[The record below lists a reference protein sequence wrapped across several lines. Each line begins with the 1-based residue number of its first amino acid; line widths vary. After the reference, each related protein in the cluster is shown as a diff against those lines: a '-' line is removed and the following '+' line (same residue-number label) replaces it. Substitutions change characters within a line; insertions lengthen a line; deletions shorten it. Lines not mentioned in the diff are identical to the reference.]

1 MLNEGLA
8 TAHGGEERNFNA
20 LLNHRIDAASVPVNR
35 NREAEGNPLPKTQ
48 VFNEPSDGCSPGH
61 AVFVLTASE
70 AFGNLSKRNNSDVGR
85 GAVLVHGIPF
95 GQGFINTILFGETM
109 TPALQA
115 SQLWKL
121 YQAGEST
128 VEAVRGVDL
137 VVQPGEMV
145 AVMGPSG
152 CGKTTLL
159 NILSGI
165 DEPTSGMVAVNGQ
178 PLYGISDDART
189 DLRGQHFGFIF
200 QDFNLLP
207 VLSAVENVE
216 LPLLLNG
223 QPPHDARQ
231 QAMNA
236 LAQVGLGDRSDHRP
250 AELSGGQQ
258 QRVAVARAIVH
269 QPAIILCDEPT
280 GNLDTATSSEVMT
293 LLGEMNQTQQTTFL
307 IVTHDADIAAQCQR
321 TITMNDG
328 SILSDVAVPRPEE
341 E

>member
-1 MLNEGLA
+1 
-8 TAHGGEERNFNA
+8 
-20 LLNHRIDAASVPVNR
+20 
-35 NREAEGNPLPKTQ
+35 
-48 VFNEPSDGCSPGH
+48 
-61 AVFVLTASE
+61 
-70 AFGNLSKRNNSDVGR
+70 
-85 GAVLVHGIPF
+85 
-95 GQGFINTILFGETM
+95 M

-115 SQLWKL
+115 QQLWKL

-128 VEAVRGVDL
+128 VEAVRGVD
-137 VVQPGEMV
+137 VSIEPGEMV

-165 DEPTSGMVAVNGQ
+165 DEPTSGMVLVNGQ
-178 PLYGISDDART
+178 PLYGISDDARP
-189 DLRGQHFGFIF
+189 DLRGEHFGFIF

-223 QPPHDARQ
+223 RSPQAARD
-231 QAMNA
+231 QAMEA
-236 LAQVGLGDRSDHRP
+236 LERVGLADRSGHRP

-269 QPAIILCDEPT
+269 RPSIILCDEPT
-280 GNLDTATSSEVMT
+280 GNLDNTTSEDVMS
-293 LLGEMNQTQQTTFL
+293 LLSQMNEEQGTTFL
-307 IVTHDADIAAQCQR
+307 IVTHDQSIASRCQR

-328 SILSDVAVPRPEE
+328 CVLAQSTVSPAEE

>member
-1 MLNEGLA
+1 M
-8 TAHGGEERNFNA
+8 
-20 LLNHRIDAASVPVNR
+20 
-35 NREAEGNPLPKTQ
+35 
-48 VFNEPSDGCSPGH
+48 
-61 AVFVLTASE
+61 
-70 AFGNLSKRNNSDVGR
+70 
-85 GAVLVHGIPF
+85 PF
-95 GQGFINTILFGETM
+95 GQGFINAVPFRQLM

-115 SQLWKL
+115 TQLWKL

-128 VEAVRGVDL
+128 VEAVRGVD
-137 VVQPGEMV
+137 VVVTSGEMV

-165 DEPTSGMVAVNGQ
+165 VTVNGQ
-178 PLYGISDDART
+178 PLYGISDDQRT
-189 DLRGQHFGFIF
+189 DLRGKHFGFIF

-223 QPPHDARQ
+223 YAPHDARTA
-231 QAMNA
+231 AMEA
-236 LAQVGLGDRSDHRP
+236 LGRVGLGDRGEHRP

-269 QPAIILCDEPT
+269 RPSIILCDEPT
-280 GNLDTATSSEVMT
+280 GNLDNATSTEVMG
-293 LLGEMNQTQQTTFL
+293 LLSEMNRQQGTTFL
-307 IVTHDADIAAQCQR
+307 IVTHDSNIASQCQR
-321 TITMNDG
+321 TITMSDG
-328 SILSDVAVPRPEE
+328 TIQSDAQQPAREE